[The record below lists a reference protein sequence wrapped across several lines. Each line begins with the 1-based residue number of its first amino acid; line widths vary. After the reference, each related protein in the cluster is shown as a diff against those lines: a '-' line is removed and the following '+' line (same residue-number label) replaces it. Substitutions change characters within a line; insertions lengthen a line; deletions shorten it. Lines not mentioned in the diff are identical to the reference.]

1 MTITPAIIIGTAIFT
16 IVDGKL
22 HLVGTP
28 VNTPKVFPT
37 GWVMFDKNTIVTYPT
52 LYKTNE

>member
-1 MTITPAIIIGTAIFT
+1 MTVTPAIIIGTAIFT